1 MDSRN
6 VTDQQQLLAELA
18 RTGSENRQE
27 SAVVISPGARV
38 DGLGGQ
44 GKEPRGIQQTTMCC
58 AVVITVPGS
67 TPIEIGE
74 QMEAVNLAEPFLS
87 QGTVAAG
94 KYGIMCRVGEVN
106 VFYAVP

>member
-1 MDSRN
+1 MDSRSI
-6 VTDQQQLLAELA
+6 TDQQQLLAELA

-38 DGLGGQ
+38 TAWAV
-44 GKEPRGIQQTTMCC
+44 KVKSHVECNVYNVS
-58 AVVITVPGS
+58 AVVVGVPGS
-67 TPIEIGE
+67 MPFEIGE
-74 QMEAVNLAEPFLS
+74 QMQAVNLAESFLN
-87 QGTVAAG
+87 QGTVPAG

>member
-38 DGLGGQ
+38 VGWAV
-44 GKEPRGIQQTTMCC
+44 KVKSHVAYNRYKVC
-58 AVVITVPGS
+58 AVVITVPGL